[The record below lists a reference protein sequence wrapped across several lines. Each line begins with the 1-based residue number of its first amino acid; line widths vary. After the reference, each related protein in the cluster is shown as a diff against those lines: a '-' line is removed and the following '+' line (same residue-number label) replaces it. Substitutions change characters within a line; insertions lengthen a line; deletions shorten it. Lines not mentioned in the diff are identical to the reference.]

1 MKASILVTALAA
13 AITLGIAGCASRTEK
28 TAAVIE
34 PAPTVTYTAPAAPPA
49 QVAVPAQTA
58 PEPVAAAPAAP
69 AAPAADTT
77 VAVASPSMER
87 PPQADRN

>member
-1 MKASILVTALAA
+1 MKVSILVTALAA
-13 AITLGIAGCASRTEK
+13 AVTLSVAGCASRTEK
-28 TAAVIE
+28 AAAVIE

-69 AAPAADTT
+69 AADTT